1 MDRSQQQ
8 RLSVI
13 RRDHSELDNH
23 LIDNLL
29 NGSLSRREFVR
40 RATVLGLSLPSI
52 GAILAACGTSTGT
65 TTTGTK
71 KGGKMTVAVIS
82 PAGAIDPL
90 KVADEGGL
98 AVLGQASEYLVW
110 SDQNLHLQ
118 PRLATSWSAN
128 SDASVWTF
136 KIRQGVK
143 FQDGSNLTADD
154 VAFTVNLHA
163 DPANGSNA
171 KSVFKGVL
179 SKGATKATDS
189 P

>member
-1 MDRSQQQ
+1 MDRSRHQ
-8 RLSVI
+8 RLDAI
-13 RRDHSELDNH
+13 RHDHSELDNH

-40 RATVLGLSLPSI
+40 RATVLGLGLPTI
-52 GAILAACGTSTGT
+52 GAILAACGTSTAAP
-65 TTTGTK
+65 TTGVK

-98 AVLGQASEYLVW
+98 AVLGQAGEDLVW

-118 PRLATSWSAN
+118 PRLATSWSSNA
-128 SDASVWTF
+128 DASVWTF

-143 FQDGSNLTADD
+143 FQDGAAMTADD
-154 VAFTVNLHA
+154 VAFTLNLHA
-163 DPANGSNA
+163 NPANGSKA
-171 KSVFKGVL
+171 QSAFKGVL
-179 SKGATKATDS
+179 SKGQ
-189 P
+189 